1 MRKLGFAEAFA
12 RYGAKL
18 RNLYWSVCAE
28 AVDGS
33 LVVSLW
39 EHHFEPPKDGKVVCR
54 DSFARWE
61 GAGNAEF
68 RELVRKAF
76 KTGQIVRVVMAHAED
91 RAAVQ
96 AGHDLT
102 KVRKTYGV
110 KDWKGRVLSIEGD
123 NYAIEFERNGSRSAD
138 ASGLTAGT

>member
-1 MRKLGFAEAFA
+1 MRNLGFAEAFA

-28 AVDGS
+28 AADGS
-33 LVVSLW
+33 LVLSLW
-39 EHHFEPPKDGKVVCR
+39 AHHFEPSKDGKVICR

-68 RELVRKAF
+68 RQLVLKAF
-76 KTGQIVRVVMAHAED
+76 KTGQLVRVVLAQAKD
-91 RAAVQ
+91 PAAVQ
-96 AGHDLT
+96 ARHDLT
-102 KVRKTYGV
+102 KIVKTYSV

-123 NYAIEFERNGSRSAD
+123 NYAIEFERNGS
-138 ASGLTAGT
+138 